1 MPSPLTARISEDM
14 KVALR
19 ARDKPRLG
27 AIRLILA
34 AIKQREIDTRR
45 VLNDAEVLAILDKM
59 VKQRRESIAQYQSA
73 RRDDLAMVE
82 QFELE
87 LIRGYMP
94 AALSDEEVGRL
105 IDAALAETG
114 ASGPRDMGKVIG
126 LLKPQ
131 LQGRADMGAVSTR
144 VKARLSER

>member
-1 MPSPLTARISEDM
+1 MSSPLTARISEDM
-14 KVALR
+14 KAALR

-59 VKQRRESIAQYQSA
+59 VKQRRESITQYQSA

-94 AALSDEEVGRL
+94 AALSDEEVGGL

-126 LLKPQ
+126 FLKPQ